1 MRGCAPVW
9 VHNTTDS
16 ELADLR
22 PHCGELRSSSG
33 TVLACDVTFE
43 PACVEQLAA
52 AAKQSVLMR
61 VTGVDR
67 AAPGDVYRGI
77 VQIAGLADTVLA
89 VECEV
94 TVRRSAR
101 RRSRTMNRSRRCS
114 LRSGAM
120 SAGSCLRRSPTASRT
135 AGSTDWCVT
144 TRTALARPCDR
155 ACVSPRAEPS
165 AAATRPALPIAA
177 SIEMLHNAFLIHDD
191 IADASERRRGAPTL
205 PAEHGDGLALN
216 AATRSAL
223 FAHQLLRRHLSSLPR
238 QVADRVFDEFDTM
251 ATRTLEGQA
260 TELGWRRD
268 RTMDLEPEDYLQ
280 LIMLKTC
287 WYTTIHPLRV
297 GALVGSN
304 LLADVRPMVRFGF
317 FLGAAFQIRDDLLNL
332 VGEPATYG
340 KETNG
345 DLYEGKRTLMLI
357 HLARNASGRE
367 RDVVKRY
374 LEMSRTARTAAVV
387 DEIRGLMSLHGSIEF
402 ASEYGQGIA
411 SAALGAFDEAFAAAD
426 QGPDTD
432 FVRRLV
438 PFVLGRHR

>member
-1 MRGCAPVW
+1 VTISPSAQQDDEQVEA
-9 VHNTTDS
+9 V
-16 ELADLR
+16 LAEVGRDVRRVMLAAIPDGEPHRWLYRLVRDYPNRVGKALR
-22 PHCGELRSSSG
+22 PSLC
-33 TVLACDVTFE
+33 
-43 PACVEQLAA
+43 LAA
-52 AAKQSVLMR
+52 C
-61 VTGVDR
+61 R
-67 AAPGDVYRGI
+67 AFGGND
-77 VQIAGLADTVLA
+77 
-89 VECEV
+89 
-94 TVRRSAR
+94 
-101 RRSRTMNRSRRCS
+101 
-114 LRSGAM
+114 
-120 SAGSCLRRSPTASRT
+120 
-135 AGSTDWCVT
+135 
-144 TRTALARPCDR
+144 
-155 ACVSPRAEPS
+155 
-165 AAATRPALPIAA
+165 ATALPIAA

-216 AATRSAL
+216 AGDALAL

-357 HLARNASGRE
+357 HLARNVSGRE

-387 DEIRGLMSLHGSIEF
+387 DEIRGLMFRHGSIDF

-411 SAALGAFDEAFAAAD
+411 SAALGAFDEAFGAAEE
-426 QGPDTD
+426 GPDTD